1 MSKHYR
7 MILLA
12 VAVVVVT
19 LLVMWVL
26 SQAPP
31 RCDDGKV
38 PVVGED
44 RWYCVEGTEAPR
56 RAGGELRKKYS

>member
-1 MSKHYR
+1 MSSHYR
-7 MILLA
+7 MILIT

-31 RCDDGKV
+31 RCEDGKV

-44 RWYCVEGTEAPR
+44 RWYCVEGTEPAT
-56 RAGGELRKKYS
+56 RAGG

>member
-1 MSKHYR
+1 
-7 MILLA
+7 MIGTMV

-56 RAGGELRKKYS
+56 RAGG